1 MTTVNP
7 IIETRGLTKNYGHV
21 AALRGLDLTVGS
33 GEVHGFLGP
42 NGAGKSTTLRIL
54 LGLVRSSGGTA
65 RVLNKDPWSD
75 SVALHKEIAYVP
87 GDVSLWPGLTG
98 GETIDLLTHLR
109 GGADRRLLRSLT
121 DDFQFDPRTR
131 ARSYSKG
138 NRQKVALIAALAR
151 PADLYLFDE
160 PTSGLDP
167 VMESVFR
174 NQVQRI
180 KAEGGT
186 ILLSS
191 HILSE
196 VEQLCDIVTII
207 RAGTTVE
214 SGTLDGMRHLS
225 RTSYDVRGPGVGT
238 ALAAALGQRGGE
250 GIHNLVTTDDAAEFD
265 VDVERVPEVLT
276 ALSRLPVTGLTV
288 SPPSLESIFLRHYGA
303 EGEAGGGAAGEVAG
317 DAGGHAG
324 RTQGAARDGSS
335 DPSEREVAR

>member
-7 IIETRGLTKNYGHV
+7 IIETHGLTKHYGHV

-65 RVLNKDPWSD
+65 TVLGKDPWSD
-75 SVALHKEIAYVP
+75 AVALHKQIAYVP

-109 GGADRRLLRSLT
+109 GGVDRRLLRALT
-121 DDFQFDPRTR
+121 DEFQFDPRTR

-174 NQVQRI
+174 GQVARI
-180 KAEGGT
+180 RAEGST
-186 ILLSS
+186 VLLSS

-196 VEQLCDIVTII
+196 VEQLCDVVTII
-207 RAGTTVE
+207 RAGVTVE
-214 SGTLDGMRHLS
+214 SGTLDSMRHLS
-225 RTSYDVRGPGVGT
+225 RTSYVVRGPGVGR
-238 ALAAALGQRGGE
+238 ALGGRDGSTPMV
-250 GIHNLVTTDDAAEFD
+250 GIHNLVVSADADTAEFD
-265 VDVERVPEVLT
+265 VDAERVPDVLS
-276 ALSRLPVTGLTV
+276 ALAHLSVTGLTV
-288 SPPSLESIFLRHYGA
+288 SPPSLESIFLRHYGVAA
-303 EGEAGGGAAGEVAG
+303 EEVA
-317 DAGGHAG
+317 
-324 RTQGAARDGSS
+324 
-335 DPSEREVAR
+335 P